1 MIETLKDQL
10 KDLVQKRRER
20 DYYFPKN
27 ARKFGI
33 QKININDVSNFEK
46 RKDALKN
53 VELSNCDQEDVFS
66 IKHNAINKLKN
77 IYKMVIDLQKFTISI
92 HKNFITHIK
101 TIQKCSSN

>member
-1 MIETLKDQL
+1 MQIFKNLIIQL
-10 KDLVQKRRER
+10 HFDNLYFSTSDRNAKRPIKRFSAKTENVSRER

-53 VELSNCDQEDVFS
+53 VELSNCDQEDVF
-66 IKHNAINKLKN
+66 
-77 IYKMVIDLQKFTISI
+77 F
-92 HKNFITHIK
+92 HKT
-101 TIQKCSSN
+101 